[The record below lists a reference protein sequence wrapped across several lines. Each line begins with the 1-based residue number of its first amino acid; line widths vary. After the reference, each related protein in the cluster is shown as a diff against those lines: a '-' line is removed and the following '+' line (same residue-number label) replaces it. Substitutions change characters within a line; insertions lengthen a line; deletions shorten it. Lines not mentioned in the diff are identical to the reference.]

1 MKNYRKIIPL
11 ALVVLMALACYSL
24 VSNAV
29 KENSDY
35 NHYLSEARKYAEL
48 DITKYAIENYNKAL
62 AINPT
67 PDVYVEVAEYYE
79 RQENSDT
86 EFLNWCEDFFAKY
99 PANSKSYDCI
109 LKAYMKQKD
118 YDSCFDVLS
127 TAEKRNVSSD
137 YIKSVKNE
145 LSYSFKLDFN
155 TYDDVG
161 IYGNGFCAVKS
172 KDAWGYVDSYG
183 NQKTPITYVS
193 AAPFTKAEMAPV
205 VDQKGECYFIDNT
218 GSRVLASKEKYKSFG
233 ISSDDIIKVELENG
247 KYSYC
252 DSELNKLFGEYDD
265 ATAFNNGIAA
275 VKENGQWKI
284 INNEGNAK
292 SSTEYAD
299 VVADEKNI
307 VFRNDRLFVG
317 DGTGYIM
324 IDSSGKQIGNEKYE
338 NAHCFADSTYAA
350 VENDGKWFF
359 IDKNAKRLSDKTYED
374 ARSYSNG
381 LAAVKISGKWGFV
394 DTDENVVIEQQFF
407 GAKDFSEKGSCFI
420 QTGDK
425 WQLLKLYRLNREE

>member
-62 AINPT
+62 SINPT
-67 PDVYVEVAEYYE
+67 PDIYVEVAEYYE

-86 EFLNWCEDFFAKY
+86 KLLNWCEDFFEKY
-99 PANSKSYDCI
+99 PTNSKSYDCI

-127 TAEKRNVSSD
+127 TAEKRNVSSE

-145 LSYSFKLDFN
+145 LSYTFKLDFN

-218 GSRVLASKEKYKSFG
+218 GSRVLASKEKCKSFG

-407 GAKDFSEKGSCFI
+407 GAKDFSEKGSCFV

>member
-62 AINPT
+62 SINPT

-86 EFLNWCEDFFAKY
+86 KLLNWCEDFFEKY
-99 PANSKSYDCI
+99 PTNSKSYDCI

-127 TAEKRNVSSD
+127 TAEKRNVSSE

>member
-11 ALVVLMALACYSL
+11 ALVVLMALVCYSL

-62 AINPT
+62 SINPT

-86 EFLNWCEDFFAKY
+86 KLLNWCEDFFEKY
-99 PANSKSYDCI
+99 PTNSKSYDCI

-127 TAEKRNVSSD
+127 TAEKRNVSSE

>member
-62 AINPT
+62 SINPT

-86 EFLNWCEDFFAKY
+86 KLLNWCEDFFEKY
-99 PANSKSYDCI
+99 PTNSKSYDCI

-127 TAEKRNVSSD
+127 TAEKRNVSPE

-145 LSYSFKLDFN
+145 LSYTFKLDFN

-218 GSRVLASKEKYKSFG
+218 GSRVLASKEKCKSFG

-381 LAAVKISGKWGFV
+381 LAAVKISGRWGFV

-407 GAKDFSEKGSCFI
+407 GAKDFSEKGSCFV

>member
-62 AINPT
+62 TINPT

-127 TAEKRNVSSD
+127 TAEKRNVSSE

-145 LSYSFKLDFN
+145 LSYTFKLDFN

-338 NAHCFADSTYAA
+338 NAHCFADSTYTA

>member
-29 KENSDY
+29 KENSGY

-62 AINPT
+62 SINPT

-86 EFLNWCEDFFAKY
+86 KLLNWCEDFFEKY
-99 PANSKSYDCI
+99 PTNSKSYDCI

-127 TAEKRNVSSD
+127 TAEKRNVSSE

-145 LSYSFKLDFN
+145 LSYTFKLDFN

-218 GSRVLASKEKYKSFG
+218 GSRVLASKEKCKSFG

-407 GAKDFSEKGSCFI
+407 GAKDFSEKGSCFV

>member
-62 AINPT
+62 SINPT

-86 EFLNWCEDFFAKY
+86 KLLNWCEDFFEKY
-99 PANSKSYDCI
+99 PTNSKSYDCI

-127 TAEKRNVSSD
+127 TAEKRNVSSE

-145 LSYSFKLDFN
+145 LSYTFKLDFN

-407 GAKDFSEKGSCFI
+407 GAKDFSAKGSCFI

>member
-62 AINPT
+62 SINPT

-86 EFLNWCEDFFAKY
+86 KLLNWCEDFFEKY
-99 PANSKSYDCI
+99 PTNSKSYDCI

-127 TAEKRNVSSD
+127 TAEKRNVSSE

-145 LSYSFKLDFN
+145 LSYAFKLDFN

-183 NQKTPITYVS
+183 NQKTPISYVS

>member
-62 AINPT
+62 TINPT

-86 EFLNWCEDFFAKY
+86 KLLNWCEDFFEKY
-99 PANSKSYDCI
+99 PTNSKSYDCI

-127 TAEKRNVSSD
+127 TAEKRNVSSE

-145 LSYSFKLDFN
+145 LSYTFKLDFN

>member
-62 AINPT
+62 SINPT

-86 EFLNWCEDFFAKY
+86 KLLNWCEDFFEKY
-99 PANSKSYDCI
+99 PTNSRSYDCI

-127 TAEKRNVSSD
+127 TAEKRNVSSE

-145 LSYSFKLDFN
+145 LSYTFKLDFN

-183 NQKTPITYVS
+183 NQKPPITYVS

-275 VKENGQWKI
+275 VKEDGQWKI

>member
-62 AINPT
+62 TINPT
-67 PDVYVEVAEYYE
+67 PDIYVEVAEYYE

-86 EFLNWCEDFFAKY
+86 KLLNWCEDFFEKY
-99 PANSKSYDCI
+99 PTNSKSYDCI

-127 TAEKRNVSSD
+127 TAEKRNVSSE

-145 LSYSFKLDFN
+145 LSYTFKLDFN

>member
-62 AINPT
+62 SINPT
-67 PDVYVEVAEYYE
+67 PDVYVEMAEYYE

-86 EFLNWCEDFFAKY
+86 KLLNWCEDFFEKY
-99 PANSKSYDCI
+99 PTNSKSYDCI

-127 TAEKRNVSSD
+127 TAEKRNVSSE

-145 LSYSFKLDFN
+145 LSYTFKLDFN

-218 GSRVLASKEKYKSFG
+218 GSRVLASKEKCKSFG

-407 GAKDFSEKGSCFI
+407 GAKDFSEKGSCFV

>member
-62 AINPT
+62 TINPT

-374 ARSYSNG
+374 ARSYING

-407 GAKDFSEKGSCFI
+407 GAKDFSEKGSCFV

>member
-62 AINPT
+62 TINPT

-86 EFLNWCEDFFAKY
+86 EFLNWCEDFFEKY

-127 TAEKRNVSSD
+127 TAEKRNVSSE

-145 LSYSFKLDFN
+145 LSYTFKLDFN

-407 GAKDFSEKGSCFI
+407 GAKDFSEKDSCFI

>member
-1 MKNYRKIIPL
+1 MFHLFP
-11 ALVVLMALACYSL
+11 
-24 VSNAV
+24 
-29 KENSDY
+29 
-35 NHYLSEARKYAEL
+35 
-48 DITKYAIENYNKAL
+48 
-62 AINPT
+62 
-67 PDVYVEVAEYYE
+67 EV
-79 RQENSDT
+79 
-86 EFLNWCEDFFAKY
+86 
-99 PANSKSYDCI
+99 
-109 LKAYMKQKD
+109 
-118 YDSCFDVLS
+118 
-127 TAEKRNVSSD
+127 
-137 YIKSVKNE
+137 KSVKNE
-145 LSYSFKLDFN
+145 LSYTFKLDFN

-218 GSRVLASKEKYKSFG
+218 GSRVLASKEKCKSFG

-407 GAKDFSEKGSCFI
+407 GAKDFSEKGSCFV

>member
-24 VSNAV
+24 VSNAF

-62 AINPT
+62 TINPT

-86 EFLNWCEDFFAKY
+86 KLLNWCEDFFEKY
-99 PANSKSYDCI
+99 PTNSKSYDCI

-127 TAEKRNVSSD
+127 TAEKRNVSSE

-145 LSYSFKLDFN
+145 LSYTFKLDFN

-407 GAKDFSEKGSCFI
+407 GAKDFSEKGSCFV

>member
-62 AINPT
+62 SINPT

-86 EFLNWCEDFFAKY
+86 KLLNWCEDFFEKY
-99 PANSKSYDCI
+99 PTNSRSYDCI

-127 TAEKRNVSSD
+127 TAEKRNVSSE

-145 LSYSFKLDFN
+145 LSYTFKLDFN

-252 DSELNKLFGEYDD
+252 DSELNKLFGEYND

-275 VKENGQWKI
+275 VKEDGQWKI

>member
-29 KENSDY
+29 KESSDY

-62 AINPT
+62 SINPT

-86 EFLNWCEDFFAKY
+86 KLLNWCEDFFEKY
-99 PANSKSYDCI
+99 PTNSKSYDCI

-193 AAPFTKAEMAPV
+193 TAPFTKAEMAPV

>member
-62 AINPT
+62 TINPT
-67 PDVYVEVAEYYE
+67 PDIYVEVAEYYE

-86 EFLNWCEDFFAKY
+86 KLLNWCEDFFEKY
-99 PANSKSYDCI
+99 PTNSKSYDCI

-127 TAEKRNVSSD
+127 TAEKRNVSSE

-145 LSYSFKLDFN
+145 LSYTFKLDFN

-275 VKENGQWKI
+275 VKEDGQWKI

>member
-62 AINPT
+62 SINPT

-86 EFLNWCEDFFAKY
+86 KLLNWCEDFFEKY
-99 PANSKSYDCI
+99 PTNSKSYDCI

-127 TAEKRNVSSD
+127 TAEKRNVSSE

-145 LSYSFKLDFN
+145 LSYTFKLDFN
-155 TYDDVG
+155 TYDDD
-161 IYGNGFCAVKS
+161 GNGFCAVKS

-218 GSRVLASKEKYKSFG
+218 GSRVLASKEKCKSFG

-407 GAKDFSEKGSCFI
+407 GAKDFSEKGSCFV

>member
-62 AINPT
+62 SINPT

-86 EFLNWCEDFFAKY
+86 KLLNWCEDFFEKY
-99 PANSKSYDCI
+99 PTNSKSYDCI

-127 TAEKRNVSSD
+127 TAEKRNVSSE

-145 LSYSFKLDFN
+145 LSYTFKLDFN

-183 NQKTPITYVS
+183 NQKTPISYVS

-292 SSTEYAD
+292 LSTEYAD

-324 IDSSGKQIGNEKYE
+324 IDSSGKQIGSEKYE

-407 GAKDFSEKGSCFI
+407 GTKDFSEKGSCFV

>member
-29 KENSDY
+29 KGNSDY

-62 AINPT
+62 TINPT
-67 PDVYVEVAEYYE
+67 PDIYVEVAEYYE

-86 EFLNWCEDFFAKY
+86 KLLNWCEDFFEKY
-99 PANSKSYDCI
+99 PTNSKSYDCI

-127 TAEKRNVSSD
+127 TAEKRNVSSE

-145 LSYSFKLDFN
+145 LSYTFKLDFN

-275 VKENGQWKI
+275 VKEDGQWKI

-407 GAKDFSEKGSCFI
+407 GAKDFSEKGSCFV

>member
-62 AINPT
+62 SINPT

-86 EFLNWCEDFFAKY
+86 KLLNWCEDFFEKY
-99 PANSKSYDCI
+99 PTNSKSYDCI

-127 TAEKRNVSSD
+127 TAEKRNVSSE
-137 YIKSVKNE
+137 YIKSIKNE
-145 LSYSFKLDFN
+145 LSYTFKLDFN